1 MAERSALVPVV
12 SYARISADTKRDG
25 HGVKDQHK
33 VNRETAARHGWT
45 VVHQFT
51 DNDKSAAKLDV
62 VRDALEDML
71 KALKAGKL
79 PDGTEIRGVVVVAD
93 DRLARRPGDY
103 ERFLDAFTH
112 NEDFVFA
119 DAKQEIDLY
128 NEDAETMGL
137 IGVVFSKKEVRRIA
151 RRTRQGHRR
160 RAEQGIPVGG
170 HRPFGWKW
178 DRVTLEPAEAE
189 LIRSAAQQFIAGRS
203 LGSIAN
209 EWRRNGVL
217 TPRGNLWI
225 TKTIKAML
233 GHARNCGWRELHGEL
248 VRDESGN
255 PVVGTWQPIIT
266 PEQWMTIRALLDARK
281 GKRLDNNGAIV
292 GVLPQDYRDHRYLLT
307 GILRCGREKEGGGIC
322 NKLLRVKTYNGRRP
336 WGYVCESP
344 AAGGCSGVGRRGD
357 LVDFF
362 ISELVISKMEEAQF
376 AEAEQDGEWSNAEE
390 YENAKERLE
399 VMTRQWEEGKVSNE
413 HYFRMLPRLEKAVSR
428 LRAEEARFKASVERR
443 HARSRIDVAEI
454 RWRWYLPEEEGG
466 LPLSQKRAHIR
477 EALHAV
483 IVHPSGKGRKP
494 FNPDLLEPIWRE

>member
-1 MAERSALVPVV
+1 
-12 SYARISADTKRDG
+12 
-25 HGVKDQHK
+25 
-33 VNRETAARHGWT
+33 
-45 VVHQFT
+45 
-51 DNDKSAAKLDV
+51 
-62 VRDALEDML
+62 
-71 KALKAGKL
+71 
-79 PDGTEIRGVVVVAD
+79 
-93 DRLARRPGDY
+93 
-103 ERFLDAFTH
+103 
-112 NEDFVFA
+112 
-119 DAKQEIDLY
+119 
-128 NEDAETMGL
+128 MGL

-233 GHARNCGWRELHGEL
+233 GHAGNCGWRELHGEL

-307 GILRCGREKEGGGIC
+307 GILRCGRE
-322 NKLLRVKTYNGRRP
+322 RGRR
-336 WGYVCESP
+336 
-344 AAGGCSGVGRRGD
+344 D
-357 LVDFF
+357 L
-362 ISELVISKMEEAQF
+362 
-376 AEAEQDGEWSNAEE
+376 
-390 YENAKERLE
+390 
-399 VMTRQWEEGKVSNE
+399 
-413 HYFRMLPRLEKAVSR
+413 
-428 LRAEEARFKASVERR
+428 
-443 HARSRIDVAEI
+443 
-454 RWRWYLPEEEGG
+454 
-466 LPLSQKRAHIR
+466 
-477 EALHAV
+477 
-483 IVHPSGKGRKP
+483 
-494 FNPDLLEPIWRE
+494 